1 MAITQERTHAGQ
13 AIYTKPTLNLYDLVV
28 LGVSNRWIWKCCTPW
43 QLEHYDR
50 HIRGNHLD
58 IGVGTGYY
66 LDKCRF
72 LSPAPRIALMDLNPH
87 SLAHAAQ
94 RIARYQPSTHVRN
107 ILEPI
112 AWEEAKFDSIGLNYL
127 FHCLPGSMAEKAVV
141 FDRIQPLMAPGAV
154 VFGATLLQGP
164 EIPRSFLA
172 RRLMALYNKKGVFT
186 NTDDTLPALGEA
198 LDSRFREVS
207 LEVVGCCALF
217 SGRIPRT

>member
-28 LGVSNRWIWKCCTPW
+28 LGISNRWIWKCRTSL
-43 QLEHYDR
+43 QLAHYDR
-50 HIRGNHLD
+50 HIRSNHLD

-72 LSPAPRIALMDLNPH
+72 PSNTPRIALMDLNPH
-87 SLAHAAQ
+87 SLAHAAH

-107 ILEPI
+107 VLEPI
-112 AWEEAKFDSIGLNYL
+112 EWSEPAFDSIGLNYL

-141 FDRIQPLMAPGAV
+141 FDRIQPLMAPSAV
-154 VFGATLLQGP
+154 AFGATLLQGP
-164 EIPRSFLA
+164 EIPRSFFA

-186 NTDDTLPALGEA
+186 NTQDTLPALRQA

-217 SGRIPRT
+217 CGSNLRT